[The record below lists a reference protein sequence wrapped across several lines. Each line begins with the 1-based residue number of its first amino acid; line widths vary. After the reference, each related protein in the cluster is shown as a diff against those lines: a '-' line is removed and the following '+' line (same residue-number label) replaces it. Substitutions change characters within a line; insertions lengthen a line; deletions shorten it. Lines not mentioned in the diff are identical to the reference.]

1 MSGAVVALFRTLA
14 RGTSSRARVLGFVGV
29 GVVQLLVSLLVRNET
44 GGADLDTAMT
54 MIDGFGLTLIVPLS
68 ALVFGTAV
76 LGDPIEDGT
85 YVYLWLRPIR
95 RWRITFAAF
104 GVTLGLVVSLAV
116 VPTIASAAIT
126 SSDGD
131 VVAGAAV
138 GALAAALA
146 YSAIFVLIGQLTRR
160 SLVWGIAYLL
170 IFEQFIARGGRG
182 VGFVSV
188 HSHAISIMQ
197 EVSSVTM
204 RLGYFSGVT
213 SVVVIVA
220 VTLAALGF
228 SVLRQRSMTVE

>member
-1 MSGAVVALFRTLA
+1 MSGVALTLARTLA

-29 GVVQLLVSLLVRNET
+29 AVVQLLVSFLVRSET
-44 GGADLDTAMT
+44 GGTELDTAMT

-95 RWRITFAAF
+95 RSLITFAAF
-104 GVTLGLVVSLAV
+104 GVTLGLVAALAV
-116 VPTIASAAIT
+116 VPTVLSAAIT
-126 SSDGD
+126 SSDGA
-131 VVAGAAV
+131 VVSGAAAGAV
-138 GALAAALA
+138 AAAVA

-197 EVSSVTM
+197 EVSSVKL
-204 RLGYFSGVT
+204 RLGYFSATT
-213 SVVVIVA
+213 SVVVIVV
-220 VTLAALGF
+220 VTLATLGF
-228 SVLRQRSMTVE
+228 SVLRQNAMTVE